1 MDDKKLTNYKRK
13 LNFLRTRGRTK
24 TTIFCI
30 IAAAVLIAKIGISAV
45 SSATLAEAAREGPI
59 SSEAYGV

>member
-30 IAAAVLIAKIGISAV
+30 IAAVLIAKIGISAV

-59 SSEAYGV
+59 SSEVYGV